1 VAARP
6 YASLTCLPR
15 FAEIINSIERSH
27 PLKFTLAHGQR
38 SGLPMAARVRQ
49 CLHHRSAS
57 RCDVFAI
64 DLFDGEA
71 RMAMLVAVYKTPKS
85 AEAFDRY
92 YSSTHVPLAKKIPG
106 LRSYEVSSSPVG
118 LPIDSGGVHLVALLE
133 FDSADAIRAA
143 LASAEGQAAG
153 GDLANFADGGVDL
166 MVFDTKPA

>member
-1 VAARP
+1 
-6 YASLTCLPR
+6 
-15 FAEIINSIERSH
+15 
-27 PLKFTLAHGQR
+27 
-38 SGLPMAARVRQ
+38 
-49 CLHHRSAS
+49 
-57 RCDVFAI
+57 
-64 DLFDGEA
+64 
-71 RMAMLVAVYKTPKS
+71 MAMLVAVYKTPKS

-106 LRSYEVSSSPVG
+106 LRKYEVSSGPVG

-143 LASAEGQAAG
+143 LASPEGQAAG